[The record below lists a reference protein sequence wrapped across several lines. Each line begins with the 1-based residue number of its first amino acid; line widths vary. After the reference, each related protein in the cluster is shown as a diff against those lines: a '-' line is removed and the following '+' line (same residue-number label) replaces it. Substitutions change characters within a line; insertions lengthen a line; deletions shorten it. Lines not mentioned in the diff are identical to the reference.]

1 MKGRR
6 AKKGAV
12 LATAV
17 VFMTI
22 IIALSVLVVV
32 FASSS
37 TKRAVNAAKRANSS
51 IEMNLIA
58 DEFVTSV
65 KKEYESYYK
74 ADSTAS
80 EEENYVGEETTTNG
94 NGIRELPVAT
104 IDAHMNEFA
113 HKINENYS
121 CEVSVSAS
129 KTYSLKL
136 IETSGEK
143 KTQIMIVSV
152 EVKENE
158 ITYADGVSEIKY
170 TYSVVKWNLSDSDI
184 AKLNVEGVEGSFS
197 ADHMPVLAKD
207 YLDFYFKMK
216 NSELGF
222 SADVYQLHIAEF
234 LQSNNNNLP
243 QCYLTAETIEKTDE
257 NGTKTE
263 IKRYIAVATY
273 AESKEEYVLF
283 KYRLVE
289 KTGENEMPDL
299 HIYVGEDEYVFEAK
313 YTYSENEQKGDP
325 TIEPVEGNET
335 IKIKKTP
342 ITYTPIH
349 TYAVTVTK
357 SSSDA
362 SNNFE
367 TETTVT
373 GESWIEVSSETI
385 KITENSEA
393 INGGNQ

>member
-65 KKEYESYYK
+65 KKEYESYKSGSDK
-74 ADSTAS
+74 A
-80 EEENYVGEETTTNG
+80 
-94 NGIRELPVAT
+94 GIRELPVAT

-152 EVKENE
+152 DVKENE
-158 ITYADGVSEIKY
+158 IKEADGVSKIKY

-184 AKLNVEGVEGSFS
+184 AKLNVKGSFS
-197 ADHMPVLAKD
+197 ADHMDVLAYD
-207 YLDFYFKMK
+207 YLQFYFMMK

-234 LQSNNNNLP
+234 LQSNNNKLP

-263 IKRYIAVATY
+263 IKRYVAVATD

-299 HIYVGEDEYVFEAK
+299 HIYVGEDEYVFSSKSYIKDGAPIEHI
-313 YTYSENEQKGDP
+313 NED
-325 TIEPVEGNET
+325 
-335 IKIKKTP
+335 KTVKTTTT
-342 ITYTPIH
+342 TYTQI
-349 TYAVTVTK
+349 YTVIITK
-357 SSSDA
+357 SSDEKVVKEFSA
-362 SNNFE
+362 E
-367 TETTVT
+367 GTTST
-373 GESWIEVSSETI
+373 AVSSETI

>member
-65 KKEYESYYK
+65 KKEYESYK
-74 ADSTAS
+74 SGSDEA
-80 EEENYVGEETTTNG
+80 
-94 NGIRELPVAT
+94 GIRELPVAT

-152 EVKENE
+152 EVKEVKDKND
-158 ITYADGVSEIKY
+158 ADKVIGY
-170 TYSVVKWNLSDSDI
+170 TYSVVKWNTTSQTVEEPNVGDVTNEQVMKLAQKFLQLYISENKDSNTIMFAISRYIQNLSDLDGKKFSDRQYSI
-184 AKLNVEGVEGSFS
+184 VTERNAYGDE
-197 ADHMPVLAKD
+197 
-207 YLDFYFKMK
+207 
-216 NSELGF
+216 
-222 SADVYQLHIAEF
+222 I
-234 LQSNNNNLP
+234 
-243 QCYLTAETIEKTDE
+243 CYSVVNEE
-257 NGTKTE
+257 NGTYDV
-263 IKRYIAVATY
+263 I
-273 AESKEEYVLF
+273 F
-283 KYRLVE
+283 KYNIVLSAE
-289 KTGENEMPDL
+289 KKEPSFVIYDNKTLKPKYGFVVYDKSNEEQGG
-299 HIYVGEDEYVFEAK
+299 IYCVVYP
-313 YTYSENEQKGDP
+313 YNEQGVV
-325 TIEPVEGNET
+325 I
-335 IKIKKTP
+335 
-342 ITYTPIH
+342 
-349 TYAVTVTK
+349 
-357 SSSDA
+357 DA
-362 SNNFE
+362 SE
-367 TETTVT
+367 ITTSMVT
-373 GESWIEVSSETI
+373 T
-385 KITENSEA
+385 TNHSEA

>member
-51 IEMNLIA
+51 IELDLIG
-58 DEFVTSV
+58 DEFVASV
-65 KKEYESYYK
+65 KDGYESYYK
-74 ADSTAS
+74 VDSTTS
-80 EEENYVGEETTTNG
+80 EEENGAGAET
-94 NGIRELPVAT
+94 IRELPVAT

-152 EVKENE
+152 DVKENE
-158 ITYADGVSEIKY
+158 IKDADGVVSEIKY

-184 AKLNVEGVEGSFS
+184 AKLNVEGSFS
-197 ADHMPVLAKD
+197 ADHMAALVDD
-207 YLDFYFKMK
+207 YLAFYFEMNNTNTEGTL
-216 NSELGF
+216 NS
-222 SADVYQLHIAEF
+222 DVYQLHLAEL
-234 LQSNNNNLP
+234 LQNNDGNKLP
-243 QCYLTAETIEKTDE
+243 QCYLTVETIEETDE
-257 NGTKTE
+257 DGTKTE
-263 IKRYIAVATY
+263 IECYVAVA
-273 AESKEEYVLF
+273 KDNDNHEYVLF

-289 KTGENEMPDL
+289 TEEGKMPEL
-299 HIYVGEDEYVFEAK
+299 HIYVGEDEYVFTSQYELAENFSR
-313 YTYSENEQKGDP
+313 SEQVDADKGIK
-325 TIEPVEGNET
+325 TITET
-335 IKIKKTP
+335 T
-342 ITYTPIH
+342 TYTP
-349 TYAVTVTK
+349 TYTVTVTK
-357 SSSDA
+357 LSNGESSI
-362 SNNFE
+362 E
-367 TETTVT
+367 ETTTETMT
-373 GESWIEVSSETI
+373 GESLSSTAVSYETI
-385 KITENSEA
+385 KTSDEDKEVEA
-393 INGGNQ
+393 S

>member
-65 KKEYESYYK
+65 KKEYEIYK
-74 ADSTAS
+74 SGSDKA
-80 EEENYVGEETTTNG
+80 
-94 NGIRELPVAT
+94 GIRELPVAT

-152 EVKENE
+152 DVKENE
-158 ITYADGVSEIKY
+158 IKEADGVSKIKY

-184 AKLNVEGVEGSFS
+184 AKLNVKGSFY
-197 ADHMPVLAKD
+197 ADHMAVLAND

-216 NSELGF
+216 NNELGF
-222 SADVYQLHIAEF
+222 SADVYQLHIAEL
-234 LQSNNNNLP
+234 LQLNDTGLP

-263 IKRYIAVATY
+263 IKRYVAVATDNDNL
-273 AESKEEYVLF
+273 LF

-289 KTGENEMPDL
+289 KTGEDKMPNL
-299 HIYVGEDEYVFEAK
+299 HIYVGEDEYVFSSKSYIKDGAPIEHI
-313 YTYSENEQKGDP
+313 NED
-325 TIEPVEGNET
+325 
-335 IKIKKTP
+335 KTVKTTTT
-342 ITYTPIH
+342 TYTQI
-349 TYAVTVTK
+349 YTVIITK
-357 SSSDA
+357 SSDEQDVKKFS
-362 SNNFE
+362 
-367 TETTVT
+367 TEGTTST
-373 GESWIEVSSETI
+373 AVSSETI
-385 KITENSEA
+385 KITENSEDL
-393 INGGNQ
+393 NGGNQ

>member
-65 KKEYESYYK
+65 KKEYESYK
-74 ADSTAS
+74 SGSDEA
-80 EEENYVGEETTTNG
+80 
-94 NGIRELPVAT
+94 GIRELPVAT

-152 EVKENE
+152 DVKENE
-158 ITYADGVSEIKY
+158 IKDADGVVSEIKY
-170 TYSVVKWNLSDSDI
+170 TYSVVKWNTTSQTVEEPNVGDVTNEQQVMKLAQKFLQLYISENKDSNTIMFAMSRYIQNLSDLDGEKFSDRQYSIVTERNAYGDEICYSVVYEKDGTYDVIFKYNIVLSSEKKDPSFVIYDNETLKPKYGFVVYGESDI
-184 AKLNVEGVEGSFS
+184 YCVIHPYDDDGNAVG
-197 ADHMPVLAKD
+197 
-207 YLDFYFKMK
+207 
-216 NSELGF
+216 NSG
-222 SADVYQLHIAEF
+222 
-234 LQSNNNNLP
+234 
-243 QCYLTAETIEKTDE
+243 
-257 NGTKTE
+257 
-263 IKRYIAVATY
+263 
-273 AESKEEYVLF
+273 
-283 KYRLVE
+283 
-289 KTGENEMPDL
+289 
-299 HIYVGEDEYVFEAK
+299 
-313 YTYSENEQKGDP
+313 
-325 TIEPVEGNET
+325 
-335 IKIKKTP
+335 
-342 ITYTPIH
+342 
-349 TYAVTVTK
+349 
-357 SSSDA
+357 
-362 SNNFE
+362 
-367 TETTVT
+367 TTVVVT
-373 GESWIEVSSETI
+373 TSATTTTTAIVASEV
-385 KITENSEA
+385 
-393 INGGNQ
+393 NQ

>member
-65 KKEYESYYK
+65 KDGHESYYK
-74 ADSTAS
+74 VDSTTS
-80 EEENYVGEETTTNG
+80 EEENDVGEETTTNG

-136 IETSGEK
+136 IEASGEK

-152 EVKENE
+152 EVKEVKDENDAKA
-158 ITYADGVSEIKY
+158 IGY
-170 TYSVVKWNLSDSDI
+170 TYSVVKWSTTSQTVEEPNVGDVTNEQIMKLAQKFLQLYISENKDSNTIMFAISRYIQNLSDLDGKKFSKYQYSIVTERNAYGDEI
-184 AKLNVEGVEGSFS
+184 CYSVVYEKDGTYNV
-197 ADHMPVLAKD
+197 
-207 YLDFYFKMK
+207 
-216 NSELGF
+216 
-222 SADVYQLHIAEF
+222 I
-234 LQSNNNNLP
+234 
-243 QCYLTAETIEKTDE
+243 
-257 NGTKTE
+257 
-263 IKRYIAVATY
+263 
-273 AESKEEYVLF
+273 F
-283 KYRLVE
+283 KYNIVLSAGKKEPSFVIYDN
-289 KTGENEMPDL
+289 KTLKPKYGFVVYDKSNEEQGG
-299 HIYVGEDEYVFEAK
+299 IYCVVYP
-313 YTYSENEQKGDP
+313 YNEQGVV
-325 TIEPVEGNET
+325 I
-335 IKIKKTP
+335 
-342 ITYTPIH
+342 
-349 TYAVTVTK
+349 
-357 SSSDA
+357 DA
-362 SNNFE
+362 SE
-367 TETTVT
+367 ITTSMVT
-373 GESWIEVSSETI
+373 TTNHSEDL
-385 KITENSEA
+385 
-393 INGGNQ
+393 NGGNQ

>member
-65 KKEYESYYK
+65 KDGHESYYK
-74 ADSTAS
+74 VDSTTS
-80 EEENYVGEETTTNG
+80 EEENGAGTET
-94 NGIRELPVAT
+94 IRELPVAT

-152 EVKENE
+152 DVKEVKDKND
-158 ITYADGVSEIKY
+158 ADKVIGY
-170 TYSVVKWNLSDSDI
+170 TYSVVKWNTTSQTVEEPNVGDVTNEQIMKLAQKFLQLYISENKDSNTIMFAMSRYIQNLSDLDGEKFSDRQYSIVTERNAYGDEICYSVVYEKDGTYDVIFKYNIVLSAEKKDPSFVIYDNETLKPKYGFVVYGESDI
-184 AKLNVEGVEGSFS
+184 YCVIHPYDDDGNAVG
-197 ADHMPVLAKD
+197 
-207 YLDFYFKMK
+207 
-216 NSELGF
+216 NSG
-222 SADVYQLHIAEF
+222 
-234 LQSNNNNLP
+234 
-243 QCYLTAETIEKTDE
+243 
-257 NGTKTE
+257 
-263 IKRYIAVATY
+263 
-273 AESKEEYVLF
+273 
-283 KYRLVE
+283 
-289 KTGENEMPDL
+289 
-299 HIYVGEDEYVFEAK
+299 
-313 YTYSENEQKGDP
+313 
-325 TIEPVEGNET
+325 
-335 IKIKKTP
+335 
-342 ITYTPIH
+342 
-349 TYAVTVTK
+349 
-357 SSSDA
+357 
-362 SNNFE
+362 
-367 TETTVT
+367 TTVVVT
-373 GESWIEVSSETI
+373 TSATTTTTAIVASEV
-385 KITENSEA
+385 
-393 INGGNQ
+393 NQ

>member
-65 KKEYESYYK
+65 KKEYESYK
-74 ADSTAS
+74 SGSDEA
-80 EEENYVGEETTTNG
+80 
-94 NGIRELPVAT
+94 GIRELPVAT

-113 HKINENYS
+113 QKINENYS

-152 EVKENE
+152 DVKENE
-158 ITYADGVSEIKY
+158 IKDADGVVSEIKY
-170 TYSVVKWNLSDSDI
+170 TYSVVKWNTTSQTVEEPNVGDVTNEQI
-184 AKLNVEGVEGSFS
+184 MKL
-197 ADHMPVLAKD
+197 AQK
-207 YLDFYFKMK
+207 
-216 NSELGF
+216 
-222 SADVYQLHIAEF
+222 F
-234 LQSNNNNLP
+234 LQLYISENKDSSILTLAMSNYIKDEKFDELTYYVETQKNGEIDYNYVKYKNENDEEGKTIFIFRIEISNDELKDPSFVIYDNETLNKEYGFVVTNNKKSCIIYMYKYDSNNN
-243 QCYLTAETIEKTDE
+243 
-257 NGTKTE
+257 
-263 IKRYIAVATY
+263 
-273 AESKEEYVLF
+273 
-283 KYRLVE
+283 
-289 KTGENEMPDL
+289 
-299 HIYVGEDEYVFEAK
+299 
-313 YTYSENEQKGDP
+313 P
-325 TIEPVEGNET
+325 TITVFNT
-335 IKIKKTP
+335 VIDASKTP
-342 ITYTPIH
+342 
-349 TYAVTVTK
+349 
-357 SSSDA
+357 
-362 SNNFE
+362 E
-367 TETTVT
+367 
-373 GESWIEVSSETI
+373 
-385 KITENSEA
+385 
-393 INGGNQ
+393 GGNQ

>member
-65 KKEYESYYK
+65 KDGHESYYK
-74 ADSTAS
+74 VDSTTS
-80 EEENYVGEETTTNG
+80 EEENGAGTET
-94 NGIRELPVAT
+94 IRELPVAT

-113 HKINENYS
+113 QKINENYS

-152 EVKENE
+152 DVKEVKDKND
-158 ITYADGVSEIKY
+158 ADKVIGY
-170 TYSVVKWNLSDSDI
+170 TYSVVKWNTTSQTVEEPNVGDVTNEQVMKLAQKFLQLYISENKDSNTIMFAISRYIQNLSDLDGKKFSDRQYSI
-184 AKLNVEGVEGSFS
+184 VTERNAYGDE
-197 ADHMPVLAKD
+197 
-207 YLDFYFKMK
+207 
-216 NSELGF
+216 
-222 SADVYQLHIAEF
+222 I
-234 LQSNNNNLP
+234 
-243 QCYLTAETIEKTDE
+243 CYSVVNEE
-257 NGTKTE
+257 NGTYDV
-263 IKRYIAVATY
+263 I
-273 AESKEEYVLF
+273 F
-283 KYRLVE
+283 KYNIVLSAE
-289 KTGENEMPDL
+289 KKEPSFVIYDNKTLKPKYGFVVYDKSNEEQGG
-299 HIYVGEDEYVFEAK
+299 IYCVVYP
-313 YTYSENEQKGDP
+313 YNEQGVV
-325 TIEPVEGNET
+325 I
-335 IKIKKTP
+335 
-342 ITYTPIH
+342 
-349 TYAVTVTK
+349 
-357 SSSDA
+357 DA
-362 SNNFE
+362 SE
-367 TETTVT
+367 STSMVTTT
-373 GESWIEVSSETI
+373 NHSEDL
-385 KITENSEA
+385 
-393 INGGNQ
+393 NGGNQ

>member
-65 KKEYESYYK
+65 KKEYESYKSGSDK
-74 ADSTAS
+74 A
-80 EEENYVGEETTTNG
+80 
-94 NGIRELPVAT
+94 GIRELPVAT

-136 IETSGEK
+136 IETSDEK

-152 EVKENE
+152 DVKEVKDKNDVDKV
-158 ITYADGVSEIKY
+158 IGY
-170 TYSVVKWNLSDSDI
+170 TYSVVKWNTTSQTVEEPNVGDVTNEQIMKLAQKFLQLYISENKDSNTIMFAISRYIQNLSDLDGEKFSDRQYSI
-184 AKLNVEGVEGSFS
+184 VTERNAYGDEICYSVVCEEDGT
-197 ADHMPVLAKD
+197 
-207 YLDFYFKMK
+207 Y
-216 NSELGF
+216 
-222 SADVYQLHIAEF
+222 DVI
-234 LQSNNNNLP
+234 
-243 QCYLTAETIEKTDE
+243 
-257 NGTKTE
+257 
-263 IKRYIAVATY
+263 
-273 AESKEEYVLF
+273 F
-283 KYRLVE
+283 KYNIVLSAE
-289 KTGENEMPDL
+289 KKEPSFVIYDNKTLKPKYGFVVYDKSNEEQGG
-299 HIYVGEDEYVFEAK
+299 IYCVVYP
-313 YTYSENEQKGDP
+313 YNEQGVV
-325 TIEPVEGNET
+325 I
-335 IKIKKTP
+335 
-342 ITYTPIH
+342 
-349 TYAVTVTK
+349 
-357 SSSDA
+357 DA
-362 SNNFE
+362 SE
-367 TETTVT
+367 STSMVTTT
-373 GESWIEVSSETI
+373 NHSEDL
-385 KITENSEA
+385 
-393 INGGNQ
+393 NGGNQ

>member
-65 KKEYESYYK
+65 KDGHESYYK
-74 ADSTAS
+74 VDSTTS
-80 EEENYVGEETTTNG
+80 EQENGAGTET
-94 NGIRELPVAT
+94 IRELPVAT

-152 EVKENE
+152 DVKEVKDKND
-158 ITYADGVSEIKY
+158 ADKVIGY
-170 TYSVVKWNLSDSDI
+170 TYSVVKWNTTSQTVEEPNVGDVTNEQI
-184 AKLNVEGVEGSFS
+184 MKL
-197 ADHMPVLAKD
+197 AQK
-207 YLDFYFKMK
+207 
-216 NSELGF
+216 
-222 SADVYQLHIAEF
+222 F
-234 LQSNNNNLP
+234 LQL
-243 QCYLTAETIEKTDE
+243 
-257 NGTKTE
+257 
-263 IKRYIAVATY
+263 YI
-273 AESKEEYVLF
+273 
-283 KYRLVE
+283 
-289 KTGENEMPDL
+289 
-299 HIYVGEDEYVFEAK
+299 
-313 YTYSENEQKGDP
+313 SENKDSSILTP
-325 TIEPVEGNET
+325 AMSNYIKNET
-335 IKIKKTP
+335 NLNDEKFDEL
-342 ITYTPIH
+342 TYYVETQKNGEIDYNYVKYKNENDEEEICRKAYEKLVKQGKEGDKLINAMMKAGF
-349 TYAVTVTK
+349 TYKMFK
-357 SSSDA
+357 SMKY
-362 SNNFE
+362 E
-367 TETTVT
+367 L
-373 GESWIEVSSETI
+373 
-385 KITENSEA
+385 
-393 INGGNQ
+393 

>member
-65 KKEYESYYK
+65 KDGHESYYK
-74 ADSTAS
+74 VDSTTS
-80 EEENYVGEETTTNG
+80 EEENGAGTET
-94 NGIRELPVAT
+94 IRELPVAT

-113 HKINENYS
+113 QKINENYS

-152 EVKENE
+152 DIKEVKDKND
-158 ITYADGVSEIKY
+158 ADKVIGY
-170 TYSVVKWNLSDSDI
+170 TYSVVKWNTTSQTVEEPNVGDVTNEQVMKLAQKFLQLYISENKDSNTIMFAMSRYIQNLSDLDGENFSDRQYSIVTERNAYGDEICYSVVYEKDGTYDVIFKYNIVLSAEKKDPSFVIYDNETLKPKYGFVVYGESDI
-184 AKLNVEGVEGSFS
+184 YCVIHPYDDDGNAVG
-197 ADHMPVLAKD
+197 
-207 YLDFYFKMK
+207 
-216 NSELGF
+216 NSG
-222 SADVYQLHIAEF
+222 
-234 LQSNNNNLP
+234 
-243 QCYLTAETIEKTDE
+243 
-257 NGTKTE
+257 
-263 IKRYIAVATY
+263 
-273 AESKEEYVLF
+273 
-283 KYRLVE
+283 
-289 KTGENEMPDL
+289 
-299 HIYVGEDEYVFEAK
+299 
-313 YTYSENEQKGDP
+313 
-325 TIEPVEGNET
+325 
-335 IKIKKTP
+335 
-342 ITYTPIH
+342 
-349 TYAVTVTK
+349 
-357 SSSDA
+357 
-362 SNNFE
+362 
-367 TETTVT
+367 TTVVVT
-373 GESWIEVSSETI
+373 TSATTTTTAIVASEV
-385 KITENSEA
+385 
-393 INGGNQ
+393 NQ

>member
-65 KKEYESYYK
+65 KKEYESYK
-74 ADSTAS
+74 SGSDEA
-80 EEENYVGEETTTNG
+80 
-94 NGIRELPVAT
+94 GIRELPVAT

-136 IETSGEK
+136 IETSDEK

-152 EVKENE
+152 DIKEVKDKND
-158 ITYADGVSEIKY
+158 ADKVIGY
-170 TYSVVKWNLSDSDI
+170 TYSVVKWNTTSQTVEEPNVGDVTNEQIMKLAQKFLQLYISENKDSNTIMFAISRYIQNLSDLDGEKFSDRQYSI
-184 AKLNVEGVEGSFS
+184 VTERNAYGDEICYSVVYEEDGT
-197 ADHMPVLAKD
+197 
-207 YLDFYFKMK
+207 Y
-216 NSELGF
+216 
-222 SADVYQLHIAEF
+222 DVI
-234 LQSNNNNLP
+234 
-243 QCYLTAETIEKTDE
+243 
-257 NGTKTE
+257 
-263 IKRYIAVATY
+263 
-273 AESKEEYVLF
+273 F
-283 KYRLVE
+283 KYNIVLSAE
-289 KTGENEMPDL
+289 KKEPSFVIYDNKTLKPKYGFVVYDKSNEEQGG
-299 HIYVGEDEYVFEAK
+299 IYCVVYP
-313 YTYSENEQKGDP
+313 YNEQGVV
-325 TIEPVEGNET
+325 I
-335 IKIKKTP
+335 
-342 ITYTPIH
+342 
-349 TYAVTVTK
+349 
-357 SSSDA
+357 DA
-362 SNNFE
+362 SE
-367 TETTVT
+367 ITTSMVT
-373 GESWIEVSSETI
+373 TTNHSEDL
-385 KITENSEA
+385 
-393 INGGNQ
+393 NGGNQ

>member
-65 KKEYESYYK
+65 KKEYESYK
-74 ADSTAS
+74 SGSDEA
-80 EEENYVGEETTTNG
+80 
-94 NGIRELPVAT
+94 GIRELPVAT

-152 EVKENE
+152 DVKEVKDKND
-158 ITYADGVSEIKY
+158 ADKVIGY

-184 AKLNVEGVEGSFS
+184 AKLNVEGSFS
-197 ADHMPVLAKD
+197 PNHMAALANY

-222 SADVYQLHIAEF
+222 SADVYQLHIAEL
-234 LQSNNNNLP
+234 LQLKDTGLP

-263 IKRYIAVATY
+263 IKRYVAVATDNDNQ
-273 AESKEEYVLF
+273 EYVLF

-289 KTGENEMPDL
+289 KTGEDKMPDL

-313 YTYSENEQKGDP
+313 YTDSVNEQKGDP

>member
-65 KKEYESYYK
+65 KDGHESYYK
-74 ADSTAS
+74 VDSTTS
-80 EEENYVGEETTTNG
+80 EEENGAGTET
-94 NGIRELPVAT
+94 IRELPVAT

-152 EVKENE
+152 DVKENE
-158 ITYADGVSEIKY
+158 IKDADGVVSEIKY
-170 TYSVVKWNLSDSDI
+170 TYSVVKWNTTSQTVEEPNVGDVTNEQIMKLAQKFLQLYISENKDSNTIMFAMSRYIQNLSDLDGEKFSDRQYSIVTERNAYGDEICYSVVYEKDGTYDVIFKYNIVLSSEKKDPSFVIYDNETLKPKYGFVVYGESDI
-184 AKLNVEGVEGSFS
+184 YCVIHPYDDDGNAVG
-197 ADHMPVLAKD
+197 
-207 YLDFYFKMK
+207 
-216 NSELGF
+216 NSG
-222 SADVYQLHIAEF
+222 
-234 LQSNNNNLP
+234 
-243 QCYLTAETIEKTDE
+243 
-257 NGTKTE
+257 
-263 IKRYIAVATY
+263 
-273 AESKEEYVLF
+273 
-283 KYRLVE
+283 
-289 KTGENEMPDL
+289 
-299 HIYVGEDEYVFEAK
+299 
-313 YTYSENEQKGDP
+313 
-325 TIEPVEGNET
+325 
-335 IKIKKTP
+335 
-342 ITYTPIH
+342 
-349 TYAVTVTK
+349 
-357 SSSDA
+357 
-362 SNNFE
+362 
-367 TETTVT
+367 TTVVVT
-373 GESWIEVSSETI
+373 TSATTTTTAIVASEV
-385 KITENSEA
+385 
-393 INGGNQ
+393 NQ

>member
-65 KKEYESYYK
+65 KKEYESYK
-74 ADSTAS
+74 SGSDEA
-80 EEENYVGEETTTNG
+80 
-94 NGIRELPVAT
+94 GIRELPVAT

-136 IETSGEK
+136 IETSDEK

-152 EVKENE
+152 DVKEVKDKNDVDKV
-158 ITYADGVSEIKY
+158 IGY
-170 TYSVVKWNLSDSDI
+170 TYSVVKWNTTSQTVEEPNVGDVTNEQIMKLAQKFLQLYISENKDSNTIMFAISRYIQNLSDLDGEKFSDRQYSI
-184 AKLNVEGVEGSFS
+184 VTERNAYGDEICYSVVCEEDGTYDVIFKYNIVLSAEKKEPSFVIYDNETLNKE
-197 ADHMPVLAKD
+197 
-207 YLDFYFKMK
+207 Y
-216 NSELGF
+216 GF
-222 SADVYQLHIAEF
+222 VVTNNKKSCIIYMYKYD
-234 LQSNNNNLP
+234 SNNN
-243 QCYLTAETIEKTDE
+243 
-257 NGTKTE
+257 
-263 IKRYIAVATY
+263 
-273 AESKEEYVLF
+273 
-283 KYRLVE
+283 
-289 KTGENEMPDL
+289 
-299 HIYVGEDEYVFEAK
+299 
-313 YTYSENEQKGDP
+313 P
-325 TIEPVEGNET
+325 TITVFNT
-335 IKIKKTP
+335 VIDASKTP
-342 ITYTPIH
+342 
-349 TYAVTVTK
+349 
-357 SSSDA
+357 
-362 SNNFE
+362 E
-367 TETTVT
+367 
-373 GESWIEVSSETI
+373 
-385 KITENSEA
+385 
-393 INGGNQ
+393 GGNQ

>member
-65 KKEYESYYK
+65 KDGHESYYK
-74 ADSTAS
+74 VDSTTS
-80 EEENYVGEETTTNG
+80 EEENGAGTET
-94 NGIRELPVAT
+94 IRELPVAT

-113 HKINENYS
+113 QKINENYS

-152 EVKENE
+152 DVKEVKDKND
-158 ITYADGVSEIKY
+158 ADKVIGY
-170 TYSVVKWNLSDSDI
+170 TYSVVKWNTTSQTVEEPNVGDVTNEQIMKLAQKFLQLYISENKDSNTIMFAISRYIQNLSDLDGEKFSDRQYSIVTERNAYGDEICYSVVYEKDGTYNVIFKYNIVLSAEKKDPSFVIYDNKTLKPKYGFVVYGESDI
-184 AKLNVEGVEGSFS
+184 YCVIHPYDDDGNAVG
-197 ADHMPVLAKD
+197 
-207 YLDFYFKMK
+207 
-216 NSELGF
+216 NSG
-222 SADVYQLHIAEF
+222 
-234 LQSNNNNLP
+234 
-243 QCYLTAETIEKTDE
+243 
-257 NGTKTE
+257 
-263 IKRYIAVATY
+263 
-273 AESKEEYVLF
+273 
-283 KYRLVE
+283 
-289 KTGENEMPDL
+289 
-299 HIYVGEDEYVFEAK
+299 
-313 YTYSENEQKGDP
+313 
-325 TIEPVEGNET
+325 
-335 IKIKKTP
+335 
-342 ITYTPIH
+342 
-349 TYAVTVTK
+349 
-357 SSSDA
+357 
-362 SNNFE
+362 
-367 TETTVT
+367 TTVVVT
-373 GESWIEVSSETI
+373 TSATTTTTAIVASEV
-385 KITENSEA
+385 
-393 INGGNQ
+393 NQ

>member
-65 KKEYESYYK
+65 TSVKKEYESYK
-74 ADSTAS
+74 SGSDEA
-80 EEENYVGEETTTNG
+80 
-94 NGIRELPVAT
+94 GIRELPVAT

-136 IETSGEK
+136 IETSDEK

-152 EVKENE
+152 DVKEVKDKNDVDKV
-158 ITYADGVSEIKY
+158 IGY
-170 TYSVVKWNLSDSDI
+170 TYSVVKWNTTSQTVEEPNVGDVTNEQIMKLAQKFLQLYISENKDSNTIMFAISRYIQNLSDLDGEKFSDRQYSI
-184 AKLNVEGVEGSFS
+184 VTERNAYGDEICYSVVCEEDGT
-197 ADHMPVLAKD
+197 
-207 YLDFYFKMK
+207 Y
-216 NSELGF
+216 
-222 SADVYQLHIAEF
+222 DVI
-234 LQSNNNNLP
+234 
-243 QCYLTAETIEKTDE
+243 
-257 NGTKTE
+257 
-263 IKRYIAVATY
+263 
-273 AESKEEYVLF
+273 F
-283 KYRLVE
+283 KYNIVLSAE
-289 KTGENEMPDL
+289 KKEPSFVIYDNKTLKPKYGFVVYDKSNEEQGG
-299 HIYVGEDEYVFEAK
+299 IYCVVYP
-313 YTYSENEQKGDP
+313 YNEQGVV
-325 TIEPVEGNET
+325 I
-335 IKIKKTP
+335 
-342 ITYTPIH
+342 
-349 TYAVTVTK
+349 
-357 SSSDA
+357 DA
-362 SNNFE
+362 SE
-367 TETTVT
+367 STSMVTTT
-373 GESWIEVSSETI
+373 NHSEDL
-385 KITENSEA
+385 
-393 INGGNQ
+393 NGGNQ

>member
-65 KKEYESYYK
+65 KKEYESYK
-74 ADSTAS
+74 SGSDEA
-80 EEENYVGEETTTNG
+80 V
-94 NGIRELPVAT
+94 IRELPVAT

-152 EVKENE
+152 DVKEVKDKND
-158 ITYADGVSEIKY
+158 ADKVIGY
-170 TYSVVKWNLSDSDI
+170 TYSVVKWNTTSQTVEEPNVGDVTNEQI
-184 AKLNVEGVEGSFS
+184 MKL
-197 ADHMPVLAKD
+197 AQK
-207 YLDFYFKMK
+207 
-216 NSELGF
+216 
-222 SADVYQLHIAEF
+222 F
-234 LQSNNNNLP
+234 LQLYISENKDSSILTLAMSNYIKNETNLNDEKFDELTYYVETQKNGEIDYNYVKYKNENDEEGKTIFIFRIEISNDELKDPSFVIYDNETLNKEYGFVVTNNKKSCIIYMYKYDSNNN
-243 QCYLTAETIEKTDE
+243 
-257 NGTKTE
+257 
-263 IKRYIAVATY
+263 
-273 AESKEEYVLF
+273 
-283 KYRLVE
+283 
-289 KTGENEMPDL
+289 
-299 HIYVGEDEYVFEAK
+299 
-313 YTYSENEQKGDP
+313 P
-325 TIEPVEGNET
+325 TITVFNT
-335 IKIKKTP
+335 VIDASKTP
-342 ITYTPIH
+342 
-349 TYAVTVTK
+349 
-357 SSSDA
+357 
-362 SNNFE
+362 E
-367 TETTVT
+367 
-373 GESWIEVSSETI
+373 
-385 KITENSEA
+385 
-393 INGGNQ
+393 GGNQ

>member
-65 KKEYESYYK
+65 KKEYESYK
-74 ADSTAS
+74 SGSDEA
-80 EEENYVGEETTTNG
+80 
-94 NGIRELPVAT
+94 GIRELPVAT

-136 IETSGEK
+136 IETSDEK

-152 EVKENE
+152 DVKENE
-158 ITYADGVSEIKY
+158 IKDADGVSKIKY
-170 TYSVVKWNLSDSDI
+170 TYSVVKWNTTSQTVEEPNVGDVTNEQIMKLAQKFLQLYISENKDSNTIMFAISRYIQNLSDLDGKKFSDCQYSI
-184 AKLNVEGVEGSFS
+184 VTERNAYGDEICYSVVCEEDGT
-197 ADHMPVLAKD
+197 
-207 YLDFYFKMK
+207 Y
-216 NSELGF
+216 
-222 SADVYQLHIAEF
+222 DVI
-234 LQSNNNNLP
+234 
-243 QCYLTAETIEKTDE
+243 
-257 NGTKTE
+257 
-263 IKRYIAVATY
+263 
-273 AESKEEYVLF
+273 F
-283 KYRLVE
+283 KYNIVLSAE
-289 KTGENEMPDL
+289 KKEPSFVIYDNKTLKPKYGFVVYDKSNEEQGG
-299 HIYVGEDEYVFEAK
+299 IYCVVYP
-313 YTYSENEQKGDP
+313 YNEQGVV
-325 TIEPVEGNET
+325 I
-335 IKIKKTP
+335 
-342 ITYTPIH
+342 
-349 TYAVTVTK
+349 
-357 SSSDA
+357 DA
-362 SNNFE
+362 SE
-367 TETTVT
+367 ITTSMVT
-373 GESWIEVSSETI
+373 TTNHSEDL
-385 KITENSEA
+385 
-393 INGGNQ
+393 NGGNQ

>member
-65 KKEYESYYK
+65 KKEYESYK
-74 ADSTAS
+74 SGSDEA
-80 EEENYVGEETTTNG
+80 
-94 NGIRELPVAT
+94 GIRELHVAT

-136 IETSGEK
+136 IETSDEK

-152 EVKENE
+152 DVKENE
-158 ITYADGVSEIKY
+158 IKDADGVSKIKY
-170 TYSVVKWNLSDSDI
+170 TYSVVKWNTTSQTVEEPNVGDVTNEQIMKLAQKFLQLYISENKDSNTIMFAMSRYIQNLSDLDGEKFSDRQYSI
-184 AKLNVEGVEGSFS
+184 VTERNAYGDEICYSVVYEEDGT
-197 ADHMPVLAKD
+197 
-207 YLDFYFKMK
+207 Y
-216 NSELGF
+216 
-222 SADVYQLHIAEF
+222 DVI
-234 LQSNNNNLP
+234 
-243 QCYLTAETIEKTDE
+243 
-257 NGTKTE
+257 
-263 IKRYIAVATY
+263 
-273 AESKEEYVLF
+273 F
-283 KYRLVE
+283 KYNIVLSAE
-289 KTGENEMPDL
+289 KKEPSFVIYDNKTLKPKYGFVVYDKSNEEQGG
-299 HIYVGEDEYVFEAK
+299 IYCVVYP
-313 YTYSENEQKGDP
+313 YNEQGVV
-325 TIEPVEGNET
+325 I
-335 IKIKKTP
+335 
-342 ITYTPIH
+342 
-349 TYAVTVTK
+349 
-357 SSSDA
+357 DA
-362 SNNFE
+362 SE
-367 TETTVT
+367 STSMVTTT
-373 GESWIEVSSETI
+373 NHSEDL
-385 KITENSEA
+385 
-393 INGGNQ
+393 NGGNQ

>member
-65 KKEYESYYK
+65 KKEYESYKSGSDK
-74 ADSTAS
+74 A
-80 EEENYVGEETTTNG
+80 
-94 NGIRELPVAT
+94 GIRELPVAT

-113 HKINENYS
+113 QKINENYS

-152 EVKENE
+152 DVKEVKDKND
-158 ITYADGVSEIKY
+158 ADKVIGY

-184 AKLNVEGVEGSFS
+184 AKLNVEGSFS
-197 ADHMPVLAKD
+197 ADHIMDVLAND
-207 YLDFYFKMK
+207 YLQFYFMMK
-216 NSELGF
+216 NSEAVIF
-222 SADVYQLHIAEF
+222 DSNDYQLHIAEF
-234 LQSNNNNLP
+234 LQSNNNKLP

-263 IKRYIAVATY
+263 IKRYVAVATDNDN
-273 AESKEEYVLF
+273 VLF

-289 KTGENEMPDL
+289 KTGEDKMPNL

-313 YTYSENEQKGDP
+313 YTYRVNEQKGDP
-325 TIEPVEGNET
+325 TIDPVEGNET
-335 IKIKKTP
+335 IKIMKTP
-342 ITYTPIH
+342 ITCTPIY

-362 SNNFE
+362 PNNFKRE
-367 TETTVT
+367 RTVT
-373 GESWIEVSSETI
+373 GESWTKVSSETI

>member
-80 EEENYVGEETTTNG
+80 EEENDVGEETTTNG

-152 EVKENE
+152 DVKEVKDEND
-158 ITYADGVSEIKY
+158 ADKV
-170 TYSVVKWNLSDSDI
+170 TYSVVKWSTTSQTVEEPNVGDVTNEQI
-184 AKLNVEGVEGSFS
+184 MKL
-197 ADHMPVLAKD
+197 AQK
-207 YLDFYFKMK
+207 
-216 NSELGF
+216 
-222 SADVYQLHIAEF
+222 F
-234 LQSNNNNLP
+234 LQLYISENKDSSVLTLAMSKYIKDELTYYVETQKNGEIDYNYVKYKNENDEEGKTIFIFRIEISNDKLKDPSFVIYDNETLNKEYGFVVTNNKKSCIIYMYKYDSNNN
-243 QCYLTAETIEKTDE
+243 
-257 NGTKTE
+257 
-263 IKRYIAVATY
+263 
-273 AESKEEYVLF
+273 
-283 KYRLVE
+283 
-289 KTGENEMPDL
+289 
-299 HIYVGEDEYVFEAK
+299 
-313 YTYSENEQKGDP
+313 P
-325 TIEPVEGNET
+325 TITVFNT
-335 IKIKKTP
+335 VIDASKTP
-342 ITYTPIH
+342 
-349 TYAVTVTK
+349 
-357 SSSDA
+357 
-362 SNNFE
+362 E
-367 TETTVT
+367 R
-373 GESWIEVSSETI
+373 
-385 KITENSEA
+385 
-393 INGGNQ
+393 GNQ

>member
-65 KKEYESYYK
+65 KKEYESYK
-74 ADSTAS
+74 SGSDEA
-80 EEENYVGEETTTNG
+80 
-94 NGIRELPVAT
+94 GIRELPVAT

-152 EVKENE
+152 DVKENE
-158 ITYADGVSEIKY
+158 IKDADGVSKIKY
-170 TYSVVKWNLSDSDI
+170 TYSVVKWNTTSQTVEEPNVGDVTNEQIMKLAQKFLQLYISENKDSNTIMFAISRYIQNLSDLDGEKFSDRQYSI
-184 AKLNVEGVEGSFS
+184 VTERNAYGDEICYSVVYEEDGT
-197 ADHMPVLAKD
+197 
-207 YLDFYFKMK
+207 Y
-216 NSELGF
+216 
-222 SADVYQLHIAEF
+222 DVI
-234 LQSNNNNLP
+234 
-243 QCYLTAETIEKTDE
+243 
-257 NGTKTE
+257 
-263 IKRYIAVATY
+263 
-273 AESKEEYVLF
+273 F
-283 KYRLVE
+283 KYNIVLSAE
-289 KTGENEMPDL
+289 KKEPSFVIYDNKTLKPKYGFVVYDKSNEEQGG
-299 HIYVGEDEYVFEAK
+299 IYCVVYP
-313 YTYSENEQKGDP
+313 YNEQGVVIDVS
-325 TIEPVEGNET
+325 E
-335 IKIKKTP
+335 
-342 ITYTPIH
+342 ITTSM
-349 TYAVTVTK
+349 VT
-357 SSSDA
+357 
-362 SNNFE
+362 
-367 TETTVT
+367 TTNH
-373 GESWIEVSSETI
+373 SEDL
-385 KITENSEA
+385 
-393 INGGNQ
+393 NGGNQ

>member
-65 KKEYESYYK
+65 KKEYESYK
-74 ADSTAS
+74 SGSDEA
-80 EEENYVGEETTTNG
+80 V
-94 NGIRELPVAT
+94 IRELPVAT

-152 EVKENE
+152 DVKENE
-158 ITYADGVSEIKY
+158 IKDADGVSKIKY
-170 TYSVVKWNLSDSDI
+170 TYSVVKWNTTSQTVEEPNVGDVTNEQIMKLAQKFLQLYISENKDSNTIMFAISRYIQNLSDLDGEKFSDRQYSI
-184 AKLNVEGVEGSFS
+184 VTERNAYGDEICYSVVYEEDGT
-197 ADHMPVLAKD
+197 
-207 YLDFYFKMK
+207 Y
-216 NSELGF
+216 
-222 SADVYQLHIAEF
+222 DVI
-234 LQSNNNNLP
+234 
-243 QCYLTAETIEKTDE
+243 
-257 NGTKTE
+257 
-263 IKRYIAVATY
+263 
-273 AESKEEYVLF
+273 F
-283 KYRLVE
+283 KYNIVLSAE
-289 KTGENEMPDL
+289 KKEPSFVIYDNKTLKPKYGFVVYDKSNEEQGG
-299 HIYVGEDEYVFEAK
+299 IYCVVYP
-313 YTYSENEQKGDP
+313 YNEQGVV
-325 TIEPVEGNET
+325 I
-335 IKIKKTP
+335 
-342 ITYTPIH
+342 
-349 TYAVTVTK
+349 
-357 SSSDA
+357 DA
-362 SNNFE
+362 SE
-367 TETTVT
+367 ITTSMVT
-373 GESWIEVSSETI
+373 TTNHSEDL
-385 KITENSEA
+385 
-393 INGGNQ
+393 NGGNQ

>member
-65 KKEYESYYK
+65 KKEYESYK
-74 ADSTAS
+74 SGSDEA
-80 EEENYVGEETTTNG
+80 
-94 NGIRELPVAT
+94 GIRELPVAT

-152 EVKENE
+152 DVKENE
-158 ITYADGVSEIKY
+158 IKDADGVSKIKY
-170 TYSVVKWNLSDSDI
+170 TYSVVKWNTTSQTVEEPNVGDVTNEQIMKLAQKFLQLYISENKDSNTIMFAMSRYIQNLSDLDGEKFSDRQYSI
-184 AKLNVEGVEGSFS
+184 VTERNAYGDEICYSVVCEEDGT
-197 ADHMPVLAKD
+197 
-207 YLDFYFKMK
+207 Y
-216 NSELGF
+216 
-222 SADVYQLHIAEF
+222 DVI
-234 LQSNNNNLP
+234 
-243 QCYLTAETIEKTDE
+243 
-257 NGTKTE
+257 
-263 IKRYIAVATY
+263 
-273 AESKEEYVLF
+273 F
-283 KYRLVE
+283 KYNIVLSAE
-289 KTGENEMPDL
+289 KKEPSFVIYDNKTLKPKYGFVVYDKSNEEQGG
-299 HIYVGEDEYVFEAK
+299 IYCVVYP
-313 YTYSENEQKGDP
+313 YNEQG
-325 TIEPVEGNET
+325 IV
-335 IKIKKTP
+335 I
-342 ITYTPIH
+342 
-349 TYAVTVTK
+349 
-357 SSSDA
+357 DA
-362 SNNFE
+362 SE
-367 TETTVT
+367 ITTSMVT
-373 GESWIEVSSETI
+373 T
-385 KITENSEA
+385 TNHSEA

>member
-74 ADSTAS
+74 ADSAAS
-80 EEENYVGEETTTNG
+80 EEENGAGTET
-94 NGIRELPVAT
+94 IRELPVAT

-152 EVKENE
+152 DVKENE

-170 TYSVVKWNLSDSDI
+170 TYSVVKWSTTSQTVEEPNVGDVTNEQIMKLAQKFLQLYISENKDSNTIMFAMSRYIQNLSDLDGEKFSDRQYSI
-184 AKLNVEGVEGSFS
+184 VTERNAYGDEICYSVVCEEDGT
-197 ADHMPVLAKD
+197 
-207 YLDFYFKMK
+207 Y
-216 NSELGF
+216 
-222 SADVYQLHIAEF
+222 DVI
-234 LQSNNNNLP
+234 
-243 QCYLTAETIEKTDE
+243 
-257 NGTKTE
+257 
-263 IKRYIAVATY
+263 
-273 AESKEEYVLF
+273 F
-283 KYRLVE
+283 KYNIVLSAE
-289 KTGENEMPDL
+289 KKEPSFVIYDNKTLKPKYGFVVYDKSNEEQGG
-299 HIYVGEDEYVFEAK
+299 IYCVVYP
-313 YTYSENEQKGDP
+313 YNEQGVV
-325 TIEPVEGNET
+325 I
-335 IKIKKTP
+335 
-342 ITYTPIH
+342 
-349 TYAVTVTK
+349 
-357 SSSDA
+357 DA
-362 SNNFE
+362 SE
-367 TETTVT
+367 ITTSMVT
-373 GESWIEVSSETI
+373 TTNHSEDL
-385 KITENSEA
+385 
-393 INGGNQ
+393 NGGNQ

>member
-65 KKEYESYYK
+65 KKEYESYK
-74 ADSTAS
+74 SGSDEA
-80 EEENYVGEETTTNG
+80 
-94 NGIRELPVAT
+94 GIRELPVAT

-152 EVKENE
+152 DVKENE
-158 ITYADGVSEIKY
+158 IKDADGVSKIKY
-170 TYSVVKWNLSDSDI
+170 TYSVVKWNTTSQTVEEPNVGDVTNEQIMKLAQKFLQLYISENKDSNTIMFAISRYIQNLSDLDGEKFSDRQYSI
-184 AKLNVEGVEGSFS
+184 VTERNAYGDEICYSVVYEEDGT
-197 ADHMPVLAKD
+197 
-207 YLDFYFKMK
+207 Y
-216 NSELGF
+216 
-222 SADVYQLHIAEF
+222 DVI
-234 LQSNNNNLP
+234 
-243 QCYLTAETIEKTDE
+243 
-257 NGTKTE
+257 
-263 IKRYIAVATY
+263 
-273 AESKEEYVLF
+273 F
-283 KYRLVE
+283 KYNIVLSAE
-289 KTGENEMPDL
+289 KKEPSFVIYDNKTLKPKYGFVVYDKSNEEQGG
-299 HIYVGEDEYVFEAK
+299 IYCVVYP
-313 YTYSENEQKGDP
+313 YNEQGVV
-325 TIEPVEGNET
+325 I
-335 IKIKKTP
+335 
-342 ITYTPIH
+342 
-349 TYAVTVTK
+349 
-357 SSSDA
+357 DA
-362 SNNFE
+362 SE
-367 TETTVT
+367 ITTSMVT
-373 GESWIEVSSETI
+373 TTNHSEDL
-385 KITENSEA
+385 
-393 INGGNQ
+393 NGGNQ

>member
-65 KKEYESYYK
+65 KKEYESYK
-74 ADSTAS
+74 SGSDEA
-80 EEENYVGEETTTNG
+80 
-94 NGIRELPVAT
+94 GIRELPVAT

-121 CEVSVSAS
+121 CEVSVTAS

-136 IETSGEK
+136 IETTGEK

-158 ITYADGVSEIKY
+158 ITDADGVVSEIKY
-170 TYSVVKWNLSDSDI
+170 TYSVVKWNTTSQTVEEPNVGDVTNEQIMKLAQKFLQLYISENKDSNTIMFAISRYIQNLSDLDGEKFSDCQYSIVTERNAYGDEICYSVVYEKDGTYDVIFKYNIVLSAEKKDPSFVIYDNETLKPKYGFVVYGESDI
-184 AKLNVEGVEGSFS
+184 YCVIHPYDDDGNAVG
-197 ADHMPVLAKD
+197 
-207 YLDFYFKMK
+207 
-216 NSELGF
+216 NSG
-222 SADVYQLHIAEF
+222 
-234 LQSNNNNLP
+234 
-243 QCYLTAETIEKTDE
+243 
-257 NGTKTE
+257 
-263 IKRYIAVATY
+263 
-273 AESKEEYVLF
+273 
-283 KYRLVE
+283 
-289 KTGENEMPDL
+289 
-299 HIYVGEDEYVFEAK
+299 
-313 YTYSENEQKGDP
+313 
-325 TIEPVEGNET
+325 
-335 IKIKKTP
+335 
-342 ITYTPIH
+342 
-349 TYAVTVTK
+349 
-357 SSSDA
+357 
-362 SNNFE
+362 
-367 TETTVT
+367 TTVVVT
-373 GESWIEVSSETI
+373 TSATTTTTAIVASEV
-385 KITENSEA
+385 
-393 INGGNQ
+393 NQ

>member
-65 KKEYESYYK
+65 KDGHESYYK
-74 ADSTAS
+74 VDSTTS
-80 EEENYVGEETTTNG
+80 EEENGAGTET
-94 NGIRELPVAT
+94 IRELPVAT

-113 HKINENYS
+113 QKINENYS

-152 EVKENE
+152 DVKEVKDKND
-158 ITYADGVSEIKY
+158 ADKVIGY
-170 TYSVVKWNLSDSDI
+170 TYSVVKWNTTSQTVEEPNVGDVTNEQIMKLAQKFLQLYISENKDSNTIMFAISRYIQNLSDLDGKKFSDRQYSI
-184 AKLNVEGVEGSFS
+184 VTERNAYGDE
-197 ADHMPVLAKD
+197 
-207 YLDFYFKMK
+207 
-216 NSELGF
+216 
-222 SADVYQLHIAEF
+222 I
-234 LQSNNNNLP
+234 
-243 QCYLTAETIEKTDE
+243 CYSVVNEE
-257 NGTKTE
+257 NGTYDV
-263 IKRYIAVATY
+263 I
-273 AESKEEYVLF
+273 F
-283 KYRLVE
+283 KYNIVLSAE
-289 KTGENEMPDL
+289 KKDPSFVIYDNKTLKPKYGFVVYGESD
-299 HIYVGEDEYVFEAK
+299 IYCVIHPYDDDGNAVGN
-313 YTYSENEQKGDP
+313 SG
-325 TIEPVEGNET
+325 
-335 IKIKKTP
+335 
-342 ITYTPIH
+342 
-349 TYAVTVTK
+349 
-357 SSSDA
+357 
-362 SNNFE
+362 
-367 TETTVT
+367 TTVVVT
-373 GESWIEVSSETI
+373 TSATTTTTAIVASEV
-385 KITENSEA
+385 
-393 INGGNQ
+393 NQ

>member
-65 KKEYESYYK
+65 KDGHESYYK
-74 ADSTAS
+74 VDSTTS
-80 EEENYVGEETTTNG
+80 EEENGAGTET
-94 NGIRELPVAT
+94 IRELPVAT

-113 HKINENYS
+113 QKINENYS

-152 EVKENE
+152 DVKENE
-158 ITYADGVSEIKY
+158 IKEADGVSKIKY
-170 TYSVVKWNLSDSDI
+170 TYSVVKWNTTSQTVEEPNVGDVTNEQQVMKLAQKFLQLYISENKDSNTIMFAISRYIQNLSDLDGEKFSDCQYSIVTERNAYGDEICYSVVYEKDGTYDVIFKYNIVLSAEKKDPSFVIYDNETLKPKYGFVVYGESDI
-184 AKLNVEGVEGSFS
+184 YCVIHPYDDDGNAVG
-197 ADHMPVLAKD
+197 
-207 YLDFYFKMK
+207 
-216 NSELGF
+216 NSG
-222 SADVYQLHIAEF
+222 
-234 LQSNNNNLP
+234 
-243 QCYLTAETIEKTDE
+243 
-257 NGTKTE
+257 
-263 IKRYIAVATY
+263 
-273 AESKEEYVLF
+273 
-283 KYRLVE
+283 
-289 KTGENEMPDL
+289 
-299 HIYVGEDEYVFEAK
+299 
-313 YTYSENEQKGDP
+313 
-325 TIEPVEGNET
+325 
-335 IKIKKTP
+335 
-342 ITYTPIH
+342 
-349 TYAVTVTK
+349 
-357 SSSDA
+357 
-362 SNNFE
+362 
-367 TETTVT
+367 TTVVVT
-373 GESWIEVSSETI
+373 TSATTTTTAIVASEV
-385 KITENSEA
+385 
-393 INGGNQ
+393 NQ

>member
-65 KKEYESYYK
+65 KDGHESYYK
-74 ADSTAS
+74 VDSTTS
-80 EEENYVGEETTTNG
+80 EEENGAGTET
-94 NGIRELPVAT
+94 IRELAIAT
-104 IDAHMNEFA
+104 IYEHMNEFA
-113 HKINENYS
+113 QKINENYS

-152 EVKENE
+152 DVKEVKDKND
-158 ITYADGVSEIKY
+158 ADKVIGY
-170 TYSVVKWNLSDSDI
+170 TYSVVKWNTTSQTVEEPNVGDVTNEQVMKLAQKFLQLYISENKDSNTIMFAISRYIQNLSDLDGKKFSDRQYSI
-184 AKLNVEGVEGSFS
+184 VTERNAYGDE
-197 ADHMPVLAKD
+197 
-207 YLDFYFKMK
+207 
-216 NSELGF
+216 
-222 SADVYQLHIAEF
+222 I
-234 LQSNNNNLP
+234 
-243 QCYLTAETIEKTDE
+243 CYSVVNEE
-257 NGTKTE
+257 NGTYDV
-263 IKRYIAVATY
+263 I
-273 AESKEEYVLF
+273 F
-283 KYRLVE
+283 KYNIVLSAE
-289 KTGENEMPDL
+289 KKEPSFVIYDNKTLKPKYGFVVYDKSNEEQGG
-299 HIYVGEDEYVFEAK
+299 IYCVVYP
-313 YTYSENEQKGDP
+313 YNEQGVV
-325 TIEPVEGNET
+325 I
-335 IKIKKTP
+335 
-342 ITYTPIH
+342 
-349 TYAVTVTK
+349 
-357 SSSDA
+357 DA
-362 SNNFE
+362 SE
-367 TETTVT
+367 ITTSMVT
-373 GESWIEVSSETI
+373 T
-385 KITENSEA
+385 TNHSEA

>member
-65 KKEYESYYK
+65 KKEYESYK
-74 ADSTAS
+74 SGSDEA
-80 EEENYVGEETTTNG
+80 
-94 NGIRELPVAT
+94 GIRELPVAT

-152 EVKENE
+152 DVKEVKDKND
-158 ITYADGVSEIKY
+158 ADKVIGY
-170 TYSVVKWNLSDSDI
+170 TYSVVKWNTTSQTVEEPNVGDVTNEQI
-184 AKLNVEGVEGSFS
+184 MKL
-197 ADHMPVLAKD
+197 AQK
-207 YLDFYFKMK
+207 
-216 NSELGF
+216 
-222 SADVYQLHIAEF
+222 F
-234 LQSNNNNLP
+234 LQLYISENKDSSILTLAMSNYIKDEKFDELTYYVETQKNGEIDYNYVKYKNENDEEGKTIFIFRIEISNDELKDPSFVIYDNETLNKEYGFVVTNNKKSCIIYMYKYDSNNN
-243 QCYLTAETIEKTDE
+243 
-257 NGTKTE
+257 
-263 IKRYIAVATY
+263 
-273 AESKEEYVLF
+273 
-283 KYRLVE
+283 
-289 KTGENEMPDL
+289 
-299 HIYVGEDEYVFEAK
+299 
-313 YTYSENEQKGDP
+313 P
-325 TIEPVEGNET
+325 TITVFNT
-335 IKIKKTP
+335 VIDASKTP
-342 ITYTPIH
+342 
-349 TYAVTVTK
+349 
-357 SSSDA
+357 
-362 SNNFE
+362 E
-367 TETTVT
+367 
-373 GESWIEVSSETI
+373 
-385 KITENSEA
+385 
-393 INGGNQ
+393 GGNQ

>member
-65 KKEYESYYK
+65 KKEYERYK
-74 ADSTAS
+74 SGSAEA
-80 EEENYVGEETTTNG
+80 
-94 NGIRELPVAT
+94 GIRELPVAT

-121 CEVSVSAS
+121 CEVSVSAN

-152 EVKENE
+152 DVKEVKDKNN
-158 ITYADGVSEIKY
+158 ADKVIGY
-170 TYSVVKWNLSDSDI
+170 TYSVVKWNTTSQTVEEPNVGDVTNEQIMKLAQKFLQLYISENKDSNTIMFAISRYIQNLSDLDGKKFSDRQYSI
-184 AKLNVEGVEGSFS
+184 VTERNAYGDE
-197 ADHMPVLAKD
+197 
-207 YLDFYFKMK
+207 
-216 NSELGF
+216 
-222 SADVYQLHIAEF
+222 I
-234 LQSNNNNLP
+234 
-243 QCYLTAETIEKTDE
+243 CYSVVCEED
-257 NGTKTE
+257 GTYD
-263 IKRYIAVATY
+263 II
-273 AESKEEYVLF
+273 F
-283 KYRLVE
+283 KYNIVLSAE
-289 KTGENEMPDL
+289 KKEPSFVIYDNKTLKPKYGFVVYDKSNEEQGG
-299 HIYVGEDEYVFEAK
+299 IYCVVYP
-313 YTYSENEQKGDP
+313 YNEQGVV
-325 TIEPVEGNET
+325 I
-335 IKIKKTP
+335 
-342 ITYTPIH
+342 
-349 TYAVTVTK
+349 
-357 SSSDA
+357 DA
-362 SNNFE
+362 SE
-367 TETTVT
+367 ITTSMVT
-373 GESWIEVSSETI
+373 T
-385 KITENSEA
+385 TNHSEA

>member
-65 KKEYESYYK
+65 KKEYESYK
-74 ADSTAS
+74 SGSDEA
-80 EEENYVGEETTTNG
+80 
-94 NGIRELPVAT
+94 GIRELPVAT

-136 IETSGEK
+136 IETSDEK

-152 EVKENE
+152 DVKENE
-158 ITYADGVSEIKY
+158 IKDADGVSKIKY
-170 TYSVVKWNLSDSDI
+170 TYSVVKWNTTSQTVEEPNVGDVTNEQIMKLAQKFLQLYISENKDSNTIMFAMSRYIQNLSDLDGEKFSDRQYSI
-184 AKLNVEGVEGSFS
+184 VTERNAYGDEICYSVVYEEDGT
-197 ADHMPVLAKD
+197 
-207 YLDFYFKMK
+207 Y
-216 NSELGF
+216 
-222 SADVYQLHIAEF
+222 DVI
-234 LQSNNNNLP
+234 
-243 QCYLTAETIEKTDE
+243 
-257 NGTKTE
+257 
-263 IKRYIAVATY
+263 
-273 AESKEEYVLF
+273 F
-283 KYRLVE
+283 KYNIVLSAE
-289 KTGENEMPDL
+289 KKEPSFVIYDNKTLKPKYGFVVYDKSNEEQGG
-299 HIYVGEDEYVFEAK
+299 IYCVVYP
-313 YTYSENEQKGDP
+313 YNEQGVV
-325 TIEPVEGNET
+325 I
-335 IKIKKTP
+335 
-342 ITYTPIH
+342 
-349 TYAVTVTK
+349 
-357 SSSDA
+357 DA
-362 SNNFE
+362 SE
-367 TETTVT
+367 STSMVTTT
-373 GESWIEVSSETI
+373 NHSEDL
-385 KITENSEA
+385 
-393 INGGNQ
+393 NGGNQ

>member
-65 KKEYESYYK
+65 KDGHESYYK
-74 ADSTAS
+74 VDSTTS
-80 EEENYVGEETTTNG
+80 KEENGAGTET
-94 NGIRELPVAT
+94 IRELPVAT

-113 HKINENYS
+113 QKINENYS

-152 EVKENE
+152 DVKENE
-158 ITYADGVSEIKY
+158 IKEADGVSKIKY

-184 AKLNVEGVEGSFS
+184 AKLNVKGSFL
-197 ADHMPVLAKD
+197 ADHMAVLAND

-222 SADVYQLHIAEF
+222 SADVYQLHIAEL
-234 LQSNNNNLP
+234 LQLNDTGLP

-257 NGTKTE
+257 EGNKTE
-263 IKRYIAVATY
+263 IECYAAVATDNDNQ
-273 AESKEEYVLF
+273 EDVLF

-289 KTGENEMPDL
+289 KTGEDKMPNL
-299 HIYVGEDEYVFEAK
+299 HIYVGEDEYVFSSKSYIKDGAPIEHI
-313 YTYSENEQKGDP
+313 NED
-325 TIEPVEGNET
+325 
-335 IKIKKTP
+335 KTVKTTTT
-342 ITYTPIH
+342 TYTQI
-349 TYAVTVTK
+349 YTVIITK
-357 SSSDA
+357 SSDEKYVKEFS
-362 SNNFE
+362 
-367 TETTVT
+367 TEGTTST
-373 GESWIEVSSETI
+373 AVSSETI